1 MKRLVVSI
9 CFGIT
14 LSGCISYESLPPSRP
29 ITEDEYN
36 KRVKS
41 LVGKKTHNEYK
52 GPTPSQARQAGGGYT
67 PPSDADLDWD
77 GGGWPEEGTDSR
89 GWLPDR

>member
-1 MKRLVVSI
+1 MKKLVVSI

-41 LVGKKTHNEYK
+41 LAGKTTHNKYK
-52 GPTPSQARQAGGGYT
+52 GPTQGAGGGFI
-67 PPSDADLDWD
+67 PRSAPDDDWD
-77 GGGWPEEGTDSR
+77 GSWPEERD
-89 GWLPDR
+89 